1 MNPHSYTKPVDTTP
15 PLVAIVVVHS
25 RPFDGPYMQQLLD
38 SIHAQSYPN
47 IELWAMDNTGHGRT
61 EGELRNQA
69 VRESKADLVL
79 FMAEEDALIVDYVAS
94 MVALYQHA
102 KASQLDQLV
111 YISSGV
117 TALMP
122 DGRTLQ
128 VTNITAPGMYERA
141 FLESC
146 PFDVELNSRVD
157 HMQQVKLA
165 QRAQMLG
172 KPVTFATTHHYGYLL
187 RAITFRRDGITI
199 RT

>member
-1 MNPHSYTKPVDTTP
+1 MNPYSYTKPVDTTP
-15 PLVAIVVVHS
+15 PLVAIVVVYS
-25 RPFDGPYMQQLLD
+25 RQFDGPYMQQLLD

-47 IELWAMDNTGHGRT
+47 IELWAMDNTQHQRT

-69 VRESKADLVL
+69 VAEMDAPLVM
-79 FMAEEDALIVDYVAS
+79 FISEEDALIVDYVAS
-94 MVALYQHA
+94 MVALYKHA
-102 KASQLDQLV
+102 KAQQLDQLV
-111 YISSGV
+111 YITSGV
-117 TALMP
+117 TALME

-128 VTNITAPGMYERA
+128 VTNISAPGMYETA
-141 FLESC
+141 FLKSC

-187 RAITFRRDGITI
+187 RAIPFRRDGIII